1 MGSSIRSD
9 LATAYSSP
17 STTSAAKKIA
27 VVAPSGRRMPLHSIT
42 IPAC

>member
-1 MGSSIRSD
+1 MDSSIRSD

-17 STTSAAKKIA
+17 STTFAAKRTA
-27 VVAPSGRRMPLHSIT
+27 MVAPSGRRMPLHSIT